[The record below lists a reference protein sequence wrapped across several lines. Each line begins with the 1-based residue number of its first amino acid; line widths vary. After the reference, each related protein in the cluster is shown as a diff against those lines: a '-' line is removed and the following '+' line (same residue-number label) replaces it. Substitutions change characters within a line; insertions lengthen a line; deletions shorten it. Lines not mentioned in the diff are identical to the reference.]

1 MENASKALIIA
12 GSILI
17 AIVIISLG
25 VVIFNKMATSVENQ
39 SSLTTQQISNFNS
52 KITPYVGKN
61 VAGSQVNALI
71 QLVRTINTKAE
82 NDGDDSRKITLT
94 CKNKSGAVISG
105 RVSTTS
111 FFEVDATPG
120 DNGLLTTITAKEK

>member
-1 MENASKALIIA
+1 MENSSKALIIA

-105 RVSTTS
+105 RVSTAS
-111 FFEVDATPG
+111 FFEVNATPG
-120 DNGLLTTITAKEK
+120 ENGLLTTITAQET